1 MYHRRVFVFRR
12 SRRRRDSAAHVV
24 ALLSS
29 TRAPP
34 LCVMTRTAFTSPVR
48 RSVRKYRRAFYARR
62 TVPSRDG
69 ESRFLIRRGPAS
81 RRLRARLVASPLVA
95 SPLVASPLV
104 VSSRHVSSPSSASG
118 GGGAAKTSDAFVPPN
133 PKLLDITARIP
144 SLFVFTSGA

>member
-48 RSVRKYRRAFYARR
+48 RSVRKYRRARAR
-62 TVPSRDG
+62 VELYPSRDG
-69 ESRFLIRRGPAS
+69 ESTLLIRRGPHVSSSSRPTRRVAS
-81 RRLRARLVASPLVA
+81 RRVASRRVA
-95 SPLVASPLV
+95 
-104 VSSRHVSSPSSASG
+104 SRHVSSPSSASG